1 CHGGGLMSDGGFHR
15 LGVPEL
21 PGAVAPDRGRAAGLE
36 ALAQSELTLIG
47 PYSDDPHSGWVPAP
61 PTAADEGA
69 FKTPSLRNLARTAP
83 YGHNG
88 YFATLEE
95 VVDFH
100 LEGGGDGTDPLL
112 QPRALSAGDRAALVE
127 LLRSLEG
134 ADPGRPWNYWP
145 EG

>member
-1 CHGGGLMSDGGFHR
+1 LEI
-15 LGVPEL
+15 LGRSEFT
-21 PGAVAPDRGRAAGLE
+21 
-36 ALAQSELTLIG
+36 LAG
-47 PYSDDPHSGWVPAP
+47 PYSDDPGAFQPPPSPA
-61 PTAADEGA
+61 AADEGA

-88 YFATLEE
+88 SFATLEE

-100 LEGGGDGTDPLL
+100 LQGGGSGADPLL
-112 QPRALSAGDRAALVE
+112 QPHVLSSGDRAALLE